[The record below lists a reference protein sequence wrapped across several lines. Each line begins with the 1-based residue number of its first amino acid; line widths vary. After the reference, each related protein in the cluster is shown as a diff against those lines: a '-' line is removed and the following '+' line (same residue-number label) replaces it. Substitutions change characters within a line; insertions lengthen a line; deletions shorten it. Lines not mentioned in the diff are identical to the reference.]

1 MKKLNVSLLLL
12 LSLHA
17 PAFAQYADQPKNQWQ
32 QYFEQIADYDDI
44 EDNNMEDMY
53 ERLCELETSPIN
65 LNTATAD
72 DLKQLSFL
80 NSTQIEELTEYLDR
94 YRPLQ
99 SMGELSMLQTLDP
112 VRLNMLQCFVFIGNE
127 KKDKQF
133 PDIKDILKYGKHEL
147 VATASIPFYERKGDR
162 SGYLGYQYKH
172 WMRYTFKFGRYV
184 QAERPTIS
192 GLVFLQG
199 TTNQLR
205 SFLSLNFPKYYLVN
219 NCSTGKAASIP
230 DSLMRPFM
238 KIMSE
243 EPERI
248 TFLRDP
254 FIKFAKDH
262 VKLRVLTGIFKGR
275 EGYVVRVLRDRQ
287 LVMDFCGY
295 AVAISNVH
303 REDFE
308 IAE

>member
-1 MKKLNVSLLLL
+1 MKKLNVTLLLL

-53 ERLCELETSPIN
+53 ERLCELEASPIN

-133 PDIKDILKYGKHEL
+133 PDVKDILKYGKH
-147 VATASIPFYERKGDR
+147 
-162 SGYLGYQYKH
+162 
-172 WMRYTFKFGRYV
+172 
-184 QAERPTIS
+184 
-192 GLVFLQG
+192 
-199 TTNQLR
+199 
-205 SFLSLNFPKYYLVN
+205 
-219 NCSTGKAASIP
+219 
-230 DSLMRPFM
+230 
-238 KIMSE
+238 
-243 EPERI
+243 
-248 TFLRDP
+248 
-254 FIKFAKDH
+254 
-262 VKLRVLTGIFKGR
+262 
-275 EGYVVRVLRDRQ
+275 
-287 LVMDFCGY
+287 
-295 AVAISNVH
+295 
-303 REDFE
+303 
-308 IAE
+308 